1 MEIFMFHENKIL
13 KAQNELYS
21 KLTEAA
27 SEIERGENCVDAEM
41 FLKELM
47 EEALMKTTPL

>member
-1 MEIFMFHENKIL
+1 MPHDNKIL

-47 EEALMKTTPL
+47 EEALLKTTPL

>member
-1 MEIFMFHENKIL
+1 MPTKHHEKQL
-13 KAQNELYS
+13 AQQELYS

-27 SEIERGENCVDAEM
+27 SEIERGEKKCVDAEK

-47 EEALMKTTPL
+47 KDKKRQNSNG

>member
-1 MEIFMFHENKIL
+1 MPHDNKIL

-27 SEIERGENCVDAEM
+27 SEIERGEKCVDAEK
-41 FLKELM
+41 FLKK
-47 EEALMKTTPL
+47 LMKDL